1 MIGPEQKYGP
11 FPGFVKR
18 KEEKSPSFFP
28 AAGIHWTGEGAK
40 GREGDGPCRS
50 YLEAARPDDG
60 RGLYKAWVRGRQG
73 SLLLGTLV
81 PEAGGLRLRRTVSR
95 SSLGQAGCW
104 PVTGGNCV
112 LTYPF
117 PGAGGP
123 GSVWAPE
130 PLPERLCRD
139 PLVKENLRGRSG
151 FCGRRDGALCLLSA
165 PSGRT
170 GPFPFRFCS
179 AWPGWR
185 AGVGGP
191 GWCGPSIWRER
202 PSCPA

>member
-1 MIGPEQKYGP
+1 MEGGGTLSLREEGPR
-11 FPGFVKR
+11 V
-18 KEEKSPSFFP
+18 
-28 AAGIHWTGEGAK
+28 H
-40 GREGDGPCRS
+40 
-50 YLEAARPDDG
+50 LEAARPDDG

-73 SLLLGTLV
+73 SLLLGTLA

-139 PLVKENLRGRSG
+139 PLVKESLRGRSG

-165 PSGRT
+165 PFRPDR
-170 GPFPFRFCS
+170 PFPIPVLFCLARVES
-179 AWPGWR
+179 R
-185 AGVGGP
+185 GG
-191 GWCGPSIWRER
+191 R
-202 PSCPA
+202 PWLVWAFDLEGTPVLPRIEPPKGGHTEGAD